1 MNVQILRRRL
11 EDKFFFIILVFILKE
26 ISLKA
31 VVLFSKQPFY

>member
-11 EDKFFFIILVFILKE
+11 DDELFFFIIIILSFILKE

-31 VVLFSKQPFY
+31 VE